1 MNCDK
6 CADLISAYID
16 GELDKASSQAVKEH
30 LDSCTECEQ
39 LYRDLSA
46 LSETAS
52 LFADVAVPDELI
64 SRVMSSVGNSKLTVH
79 KTIVIPAWVTNW
91 KVYSSVAAC
100 LLAVFLIRGGIDKKY
115 HSYTMENYN
124 YTYESKLKKDEKA
137 LSDGSAEQ
145 STSPTPTPTASP
157 DENVQ
162 NEPSPE
168 AQDLSAEQTPATHTA
183 PANDVALPSIA
194 STQGDMAVY
203 TADEAEEASAP
214 KARITEDTHAPA
226 SGGSLADG
234 DGGAGGGASGG
245 SISSLSLSSQK
256 EELLSGY
263 SFSESSSMV
272 ERQIVFKITSSA
284 DMAKAS
290 ELFASNRSKGASAV
304 QSAFDS
310 AGISY
315 TKSEEII
322 YDHTSSYNALVRR
335 GNSYK
340 EQIKNAS
347 DYATVNT
354 LSEKLLATHNEISA
368 ISKNCSTVKIVLN

>member
-64 SRVMSSVGNSKLTVH
+64 SRVMSSVGNSKPTVH

-124 YTYESKLKKDEKA
+124 YTYESKLKKEEKA
-137 LSDGSAEQ
+137 LSDGSSAQ

-168 AQDLSAEQTPATHTA
+168 AQDLSAEQTPAT
-183 PANDVALPSIA
+183 DVAFTQETLSPDMVSAQPEIA
-194 STQGDMAVY
+194 AY
-203 TADEAEEASAP
+203 TSQEQEETPIS
-214 KARITEDTHAPA
+214 KARIINDTSVPA
-226 SGGSLADG
+226 
-234 DGGAGGGASGG
+234 AGGGGGGG
-245 SISSLSLSSQK
+245 SASALSSQK

-284 DMAKAS
+284 DIAKAS